1 MTEMALVR
9 KGDALIP
16 HSQEALDDLRQI
28 PESKVIRAQLT
39 VPRKQRSYRQLKL
52 FMACCRQVAD
62 NTDDASWNTAEKV
75 AEQLKLQLLPPASY
89 MVTPA
94 GTVHVVTQSIG
105 FHSLGHLDACRF
117 FDRAWD
123 VLAAKLG
130 VTVGELLSETAD
142 SPEEIAAAYGR

>member
-9 KGDALIP
+9 KGDVLVP

-39 VPRKQRSYRQLKL
+39 VPRKQRSYQQLKL
-52 FMACCRQVAD
+52 YWACCRQVAD
-62 NTDDASWNTAEKV
+62 NTEDENWNTPEKV
-75 AEQLKLQLLPPASY
+75 SEQLKLQLLPPAEY
-89 MVTPA
+89 MVTPQ

-117 FDRAWD
+117 FDRSWD

-142 SPEEIAAAYGR
+142 SPEQIAAAYGR